1 MNYVENDTIVLG
13 DIRSDEMGIKD
24 CHIRINRGDLCTALD
39 VLNR

>member
-1 MNYVENDTIVLG
+1 MKTTHTIVLG

-24 CHIRINRGDLCTALD
+24 CLIWINGGDLCTAPD